1 MARKLGSGSE
11 RRVCLTLKREKALY
25 SKLLTLKEEVRMRDL
40 TMKIYDISP
49 IYFQNLLTSIQ
60 GYIETKKRYG
70 NLYFKFLKKLG
81 QRDYSDIEHEKKYQQ
96 QEMQKLIKHA
106 YEKSPFYREL
116 YKGIDIRTIQSIE
129 DLKKLPILEK
139 EAVRNNMESMYT
151 VPESSAFVAHTLD
164 STGMPLKFLFTKE
177 DIQKHTA
184 FLDFFKKQHGVIN
197 LEMKRATFSSDRFIP
212 KRQQKKVFWRDNY
225 SIKQRL
231 YSAYYC
237 NEQNAKEFVANLDGY
252 KPDFI
257 DGVPAAIYE
266 VAKYINRN
274 NIILSFKPIAI
285 FSTAQTISQA
295 CRKEIEEAFDC
306 PLRHHYA
313 SMEGMPFITECAK
326 GNLHYNVGSGV
337 IETTE
342 DKEMIVTCFNSYGTP
357 LIRYNLGERIELPK
371 DRKPCECGNAHPVLK
386 EIKGSREDY
395 LQSKSKGKF
404 TALYMSM
411 ASSKFSDNIRKIQFI
426 QNSKDAIDVLI
437 EAAESYTNAVTASI
451 HEEMEYI
458 FGKDMRFNIRIVEEI
473 PAQANSKFKLVINN
487 MKG

>member
-1 MARKLGSGSE
+1 
-11 RRVCLTLKREKALY
+11 
-25 SKLLTLKEEVRMRDL
+25 MRDF
-40 TMKIYDISP
+40 TMKIYDNSP
-49 IYFQNLLTSIQ
+49 IYFQNLLTSIE
-60 GYIETKKRYG
+60 GYIETKKKYG
-70 NLYFKFLKKLG
+70 HLYFKFLKKLG
-81 QRDYSDIEHEKKYQQ
+81 QRNYTDQAYEKEYQQ

-106 YEKSPFYREL
+106 YEESPFYRDL
-116 YKGIDIRTIQSIE
+116 YKNIDLATIQNVE

-139 EAVRNNMESMYT
+139 EVVRNHIESMYT
-151 VPESSAFVAHTLD
+151 ISEKSALVAYTLD
-164 STGMPLKFLFTKE
+164 SAGIPLKILFTKE
-177 DIQKHTA
+177 DVQKHMA

-231 YSAYYC
+231 YSSYYC
-237 NEQNAKEFVANLDGY
+237 IEPNAKEFVDNLDSY

-257 DGVPAAIYE
+257 DGVPSAIYE

-285 FSTAQTISQA
+285 FTTAETLSPA
-295 CRKEIEEAFDC
+295 YRKEIEEAFDC
-306 PLRHHYA
+306 PLRYHYA
-313 SMEGMPFITECAK
+313 SLEGAPFITECIK
-326 GNLHYNVGSGV
+326 GKLHYNLSSGV

-342 DKEMIVTCFNSYGTP
+342 DQEMIITCFNTYGTP
-357 LIRYNLGERIELPK
+357 LIRYNLGERIELLQDEK
-371 DRKPCECGNAHPVLK
+371 MCECGNSHPVLK
-386 EIKGSREDY
+386 ELKGKKDDY

-411 ASSKFSDNIRKIQFI
+411 ASSKFSGSIRKIQFI
-426 QNSKDAIDVLI
+426 QNSSDVIDVMV
-437 EAAESYTNAVTASI
+437 EAAEGYTNAVTANI

-473 PAQANSKFKLVINN
+473 PPYANNKFKLIINN
-487 MKG
+487 VN

>member
-1 MARKLGSGSE
+1 
-11 RRVCLTLKREKALY
+11 
-25 SKLLTLKEEVRMRDL
+25 MRDL
-40 TMKIYDISP
+40 TMKIYDNSP
-49 IYFQNLLTSIQ
+49 IYFQNLLTSIE

-70 NLYFKFLKKLG
+70 SLYFKFLKKLG
-81 QRDYSDIEHEKKYQQ
+81 QRDYTDQEFEQKYQQ
-96 QEMQKLIKHA
+96 QEMQKLIKYA

-116 YKGIDIRTIQSIE
+116 YKDIDIQTIQSVE

-139 EAVRNNMESMYT
+139 ETVRNNINSLYT
-151 VPESSAFVAHTLD
+151 IPESSALVVHTLD
-164 STGMPLKFLFTKE
+164 SSGMPLKFLFTKE
-177 DIQKHTA
+177 DVQKHMA

-197 LEMKRATFSSDRFIP
+197 LEMKRATFSSNRFIP

-225 SIKQRL
+225 YIKQRL
-231 YSAYYC
+231 YSSYYC
-237 NEQNAKEFVANLDGY
+237 NGQNAKEFVANLDGY

-257 DGVPAAIYE
+257 DGVPSAIYE

-285 FSTAQTISQA
+285 FSTADTISPA

-313 SMEGMPFITECAK
+313 SLEGTPFITECVK
-326 GNLHYNVGSGV
+326 GKLHYNLSSGV

-342 DKEMIVTCFNSYGTP
+342 DQEMIITCFNSYGTP
-357 LIRYNLGERIELPK
+357 LIRYNLGERIELLNDGK
-371 DRKPCECGNAHPVLK
+371 QCECGNAHPILR
-386 EIKGSREDY
+386 EIKGRQEDF

-411 ASSKFSDNIRKIQFI
+411 ASSKFSTSIRKIQFI
-426 QNSKDAIDVLI
+426 QNSRDAIDVLI
-437 EAAESYTNAVTASI
+437 EAAENYTNAVTASI

-473 PAQANSKFKLVINN
+473 PCQANNKFKLIINN
-487 MKG
+487 MNG